1 MKIRI
6 AMEEEAR
13 RQSEKIIAQAKEEVK
28 GLKEK
33 LTREM
38 QKQSLDLAVKMIAQ
52 TFTDIDK
59 EDLQHQFITEIIDE
73 IAKLPKEK
81 FTVSS
86 DKIKVTA
93 SYLLQDKQREN
104 LKKVLAEKLGFSISL
119 EESVD
124 KALISG
130 LTLEIGGLVIDGTL
144 RNKLYR
150 VMPGL

>member
-1 MKIRI
+1 
-6 AMEEEAR
+6 
-13 RQSEKIIAQAKEEVK
+13 
-28 GLKEK
+28 
-33 LTREM
+33 M